1 MNNLEI
7 NKIYCESN
15 LETMARMPDNFID
28 IVITSPPYNIG
39 ANRLNSGKSKTY
51 NEYKDELTR
60 EEYFQQTKI
69 WIDELLRVTKYHI
82 FWNVQEISGNKG
94 IVKFLLNTYNEQLK
108 ETFIWAKKNPQ
119 ASIVEHM
126 AGSAFEYIFC
136 FSKDQPEKRS
146 FTHCDFN
153 NRVSGQQVYNCI
165 IKPSNSNIETKGHS
179 FAFDEWL
186 PSYFI
191 KYFSKENDIVYDP
204 FMGTGTTAKMAHIYK
219 RNWIGSEISQEYVDL
234 ANKRIKPYLD
244 QQTLF

>member
-1 MNNLEI
+1 MEL
-7 NKIYCESN
+7 NKIYNESN
-15 LETMARMPDNFID
+15 LDTMAKMPDCFVD
-28 IVITSPPYNIG
+28 VVITSPPYNIG

-51 NEYKDELTR
+51 DEYNDELTK
-60 EEYFQQTKI
+60 EEYFEQTKI

-94 IVKFLLNTYNEQLK
+94 IVQFLLNTYSEQLK

-126 AGSAFEYIFC
+126 AGSAYEYIFC

-165 IKPSNSNIETKGHS
+165 IKPSNSNAETKGHS
-179 FAFDEWL
+179 FAFDEWM

-191 KYFSKENDIVYDP
+191 KHFSKEGDLIYDP

-219 RNWIGSEISQEYVDL
+219 RRWIGSELSKEYVDL
-234 ANKRIKPYLD
+234 ANKRIEPYLN
-244 QQTLF
+244 QMSLF